1 MAETVSGVNQI
12 TFNIGNGKLGN
23 AVKPALTTARAVQS
37 LNKKNSLSALTR
49 DLIMQYPLYIDNALD
64 VDTQVIIAKGFEKE
78 LAALQ
83 LALWSADT
91 AFGVDPTSTG
101 GVRDFVKKYHSNS
114 DTPDLISYT
123 GNLVR
128 NTSQFRNEMTPAS
141 ASAPASEGV
150 SADAEIEVLNMK
162 PVPNYVT
169 PGDIAEMWVT
179 VEDRVTM
186 ESVNEFYLPMKPVT
200 NKLTKIAR
208 ALEAADDAVP
218 ADTSEG
224 TPADG
229 ADAEP
234 IETTAPARTPTSFTE
249 RYNAART
256 TGYKAETFQGKGDD
270 DLKSARK
277 SMATAKA
284 VTSKELSSLEPTL
297 IEVEFFVRDGTGSR
311 VQKAIIGVKVMPR
324 IISSAGMTT
333 NIIAAMQGSHAA
345 FQFVKWTRGE
355 VKIVRDLI
363 FGVSQIKKDAI
374 TKDKYGRYFGAMR
387 KRRNNFRTFK
397 FGDTT
402 VNPFTIISISKQTAD
417 QIKMNSG
424 YDLTDPN
431 MAKRLINSLFLLGF
445 QIVDTNTGIV
455 NTILDEWGDFSD
467 TTISAI
473 KNSNSKESSFSDIKE
488 AMRAMGRAY

>member
-1 MAETVSGVNQI
+1 MAEAVSGVNQI
-12 TFNIGNGKLGN
+12 NFNIGAGKLGSS
-23 AVKPALTTARAVQS
+23 VKPALTAARSLQS

-64 VDTQVIIAKGFEKE
+64 VDTQVVIAKGLEKE

-101 GVRDFVKKYHSNS
+101 GVRDFVKKYHSNN

-128 NTSQFRNEMTPAS
+128 NTSQYRDEMTHAVATESFDPDT
-141 ASAPASEGV
+141 EL
-150 SADAEIEVLNMK
+150 EVLNIK
-162 PVPNYVT
+162 PIPNYVT

-186 ESVNEFYLPMKPVT
+186 ESVNEFYLPVNPVT
-200 NKLTKIAR
+200 KKLTKIAR
-208 ALEAADDAVP
+208 AVEAANDESVP
-218 ADTSEG
+218 ADISDG

-229 ADAEP
+229 PTQEVKKPRGFVDKYN
-234 IETTAPARTPTSFTE
+234 TA
-249 RYNAART
+249 NT
-256 TGYKAETFQGKGDD
+256 TGYKAQTFQGQPGD
-270 DLKSARK
+270 DLKTARQT
-277 SMATAKA
+277 MNNAKV

-297 IEVEFFVRDGTGSR
+297 IEVEFFVRDGQGNR

-324 IISSAGMTT
+324 IISSVGMVT
-333 NIIAAMQGSHAA
+333 NIIAAMQGSHTA

-363 FGVSQIKKDAI
+363 FGVSQIKQDAI
-374 TKDKYGRYFGAMR
+374 TKDKYGKYFGAMR
-387 KRRNNFRTFK
+387 KRKNNFRTFK

-417 QIKMNSG
+417 QIKMNAG
-424 YDLTDPN
+424 YDLTDPQ
-431 MAKRLINSLFLLGF
+431 MAKRLINTLFLLGF

-455 NTILDEWGDFSD
+455 NTILDDWGDFSD

-473 KNSNSKESSFSDIKE
+473 KSSNSKESSFSDIKE

>member
-1 MAETVSGVNQI
+1 MAESVSGVNQI
-12 TFNIGNGKLGN
+12 TFNIGGGKLGST
-23 AVKPALTTARAVQS
+23 VKPALTAARSVQS

-64 VDTQVIIAKGFEKE
+64 VDTQVIIAKGLEKE

-101 GVRDFVKKYHSNS
+101 GVRDFVKKYHNNN
-114 DTPDLISYT
+114 DAPDLISYT

-128 NTSQFRNEMTPAS
+128 NTSQFRDEMHPAAATES
-141 ASAPASEGV
+141 FDP
-150 SADAEIEVLNMK
+150 DAEIEVLSIK
-162 PVPNYVT
+162 PIPNYVT

-186 ESVNEFYLPMKPVT
+186 ESVNEFYLPVNPVT

-208 ALEAADDAVP
+208 AIEAANEDSVP
-218 ADTSEG
+218 ADTSDG

-229 ADAEP
+229 PTQE
-234 IETTAPARTPTSFTE
+234 APAKPRGFVD
-249 RYNAART
+249 RYNAAHG
-256 TGYKAETFQGKGDD
+256 TGYKAQTFQGKPED
-270 DLKSARK
+270 DLKTARQT
-277 SMATAKA
+277 MGNAKA
-284 VTSKELSSLEPTL
+284 VTSKEMSSLEPTL
-297 IEVEFFVRDGTGSR
+297 IEVEFFVKGENGAR

-324 IISSAGMTT
+324 IISSAGMVT

-417 QIKMNSG
+417 QIKMNAG
-424 YDLTDPN
+424 YDLTDPQ
-431 MAKRLINSLFLLGF
+431 MAKRLINALFLLGF

>member
-1 MAETVSGVNQI
+1 MAEAVSGVNQI
-12 TFNIGNGKLGN
+12 NFNIGAGKLGSS
-23 AVKPALTTARAVQS
+23 VKPALTAARSVQS

-64 VDTQVIIAKGFEKE
+64 VDTQVIIAKGLEKE

-128 NTSQFRNEMTPAS
+128 NTSQYRDEMTPAVATES
-141 ASAPASEGV
+141 FDPDTEL
-150 SADAEIEVLNMK
+150 EVLNIK
-162 PVPNYVT
+162 PIPNYVT

-186 ESVNEFYLPMKPVT
+186 ESVNEFYLPVNPVT
-200 NKLTKIAR
+200 KKLTKIAR
-208 ALEAADDAVP
+208 AVEAANDESVP
-218 ADTSEG
+218 ADTSDG

-229 ADAEP
+229 
-234 IETTAPARTPTSFTE
+234 PTQEANKPRGFVD
-249 RYNAART
+249 RYNAAHT
-256 TGYKAETFQGKGDD
+256 TGYKAQTFQGKPDD
-270 DLKSARK
+270 DLKTARQT
-277 SMATAKA
+277 MNNAK
-284 VTSKELSSLEPTL
+284 VITSKELSSLEPTL
-297 IEVEFFVRDGTGSR
+297 IEVEFFVRDGQGNR

-324 IISSAGMTT
+324 IISSAGMVT

-363 FGVSQIKKDAI
+363 FGVSQIKQDAI
-374 TKDKYGRYFGAMR
+374 TKDKYGKYFGAMR
-387 KRRNNFRTFK
+387 KRKNNFRTFK

-417 QIKMNSG
+417 QIKMNAG
-424 YDLTDPN
+424 YDLTDPQ
-431 MAKRLINSLFLLGF
+431 MAKRLINTLFLLGF

-473 KNSNSKESSFSDIKE
+473 KSSNSKESSFSDIKE

>member
-23 AVKPALTTARAVQS
+23 TVKPALTAARSVQS

-49 DLIMQYPLYIDNALD
+49 DLIMQYPLFIDNALD
-64 VDTQVIIAKGFEKE
+64 VDTQVIIAKGLEKE

-101 GVRDFVKKYHSNS
+101 GVRDFVKKYHTNS

-141 ASAPASEGV
+141 ASAPASEGI
-150 SADAEIEVLNMK
+150 SADAEIEVLSMK
-162 PVPNYVT
+162 PLPNYVT
-169 PGDIAEMWVT
+169 AEDIAEMWVT

-200 NKLTKIAR
+200 KKLTKIAR
-208 ALEAADDAVP
+208 AIEAADDAVP
-218 ADTSEG
+218 ADTSDG

-234 IETTAPARTPTSFTE
+234 IATTAPAPRTFVD
-249 RYNAART
+249 RYNTARN
-256 TGYKAETFQGKGDD
+256 TGYTVEPFQGKGDD
-270 DLKSARK
+270 DLRNARK
-277 SMATAKA
+277 TMGNA
-284 VTSKELSSLEPTL
+284 VVRTSKELSSLEPTL
-297 IEVEFFVRDGTGSR
+297 IDVEFFVRDGTGNR
-311 VQKAIIGVKVMPR
+311 VQKAVIGVKVMPR
-324 IISSAGMTT
+324 IISSAGMTA

-363 FGVSQIKKDAI
+363 FGISQIKKDAI
-374 TKDKYGRYFGAMR
+374 TKDRYGRYFGAMR
-387 KRRNNFRTFK
+387 KRKNNFRTFK

-402 VNPFTIISISKQTAD
+402 VNPFTIISVSKQTVD

-455 NTILDEWGDFSD
+455 NTILDDWGDFSD

-473 KNSNSKESSFSDIKE
+473 KNTNSKESSFSDIKE